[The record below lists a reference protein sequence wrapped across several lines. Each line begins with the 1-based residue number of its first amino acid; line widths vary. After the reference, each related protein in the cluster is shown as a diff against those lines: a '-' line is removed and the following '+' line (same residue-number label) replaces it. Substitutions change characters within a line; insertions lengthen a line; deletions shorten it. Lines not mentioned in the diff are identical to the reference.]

1 MSEDPTKT
9 AANPWVQLAV
19 AAAAGILVAVVSGQ
33 VDGSRQGSVD
43 MQKQLADMAIEMAKI
58 NECMAT
64 LVKQNDQKNAKM
76 ESYEQKLGDLTERV
90 TQLEAARG
98 R

>member
-1 MSEDPTKT
+1 VSEDPVKA

-33 VDGSRQGSVD
+33 MDGSRQGSVD
-43 MQKQLADMAIEMAKI
+43 MQKQLADMAIEMAKMT
-58 NECMAT
+58 ECMST
-64 LVKQNDQKNAKM
+64 LVKQNDQKNTKM